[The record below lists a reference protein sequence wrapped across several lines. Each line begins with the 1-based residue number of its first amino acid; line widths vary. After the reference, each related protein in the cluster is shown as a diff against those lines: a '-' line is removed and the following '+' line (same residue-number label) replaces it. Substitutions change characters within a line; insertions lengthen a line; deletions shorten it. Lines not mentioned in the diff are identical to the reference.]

1 LPIQQGQD
9 FALFAKGGI
18 RTPAFYTPKASA
30 APQVPGCAILPGA
43 VLLHN
48 LVVPQ
53 ENSDMRSSRNLSI
66 ARLGLC
72 VALLLSLVLPMAAQT
87 SDQGIAKMV
96 SLMQAN
102 NYNFISTKSPTVWV
116 IHFTGTHLKDTKV
129 ILALDTDNNQ
139 MVIFVTVV
147 EKRRMPVT
155 TDFLHTLLKFNHEF
169 DRVKVGLDA
178 DDDLS
183 VRIDAPLRIADA
195 KEFNDIVTQIKNASD
210 EIYGKIEPQLLP

>member
-1 LPIQQGQD
+1 
-9 FALFAKGGI
+9 
-18 RTPAFYTPKASA
+18 
-30 APQVPGCAILPGA
+30 
-43 VLLHN
+43 
-48 LVVPQ
+48 
-53 ENSDMRSSRNLSI
+53 MRSRRTLSI
-66 ARLGLC
+66 ARLCLFA
-72 VALLLSLVLPMAAQT
+72 ALLFSLVLPMAAQT
-87 SDQGIAKMV
+87 STEGVTKMV

-102 NYNFISTKSPTVWV
+102 NYNFITTKSPTVWV
-116 IHFTGTHLKDTKV
+116 IHFTGTHLKDIKV
-129 ILALDTDNNQ
+129 ILALDTDNDQ

-195 KEFNDIVTQIKNASD
+195 AEFKDIVTQIKNASD
-210 EIYGKIEPQLLP
+210 EIYGKIEPQLYP

>member
-1 LPIQQGQD
+1 MRSRRTLSL
-9 FALFAKGGI
+9 ARLCLFA
-18 RTPAFYTPKASA
+18 
-30 APQVPGCAILPGA
+30 
-43 VLLHN
+43 
-48 LVVPQ
+48 
-53 ENSDMRSSRNLSI
+53 
-66 ARLGLC
+66 
-72 VALLLSLVLPMAAQT
+72 ALLLSLVLPLAAQT
-87 SDQGIAKMV
+87 SEEGAAKMV

-102 NYNFISTKSPTVWV
+102 NYNFVTTRSPTVWV

-129 ILALDTDNNQ
+129 VLALDTSNNQ

-183 VRIDAPLRIADA
+183 VRIDAPLRLADA
-195 KEFNDIVTQIKNASD
+195 QEFHDIVTQIKNASD

>member
-1 LPIQQGQD
+1 MRSRRTLSL
-9 FALFAKGGI
+9 ARLCLFA
-18 RTPAFYTPKASA
+18 
-30 APQVPGCAILPGA
+30 
-43 VLLHN
+43 
-48 LVVPQ
+48 
-53 ENSDMRSSRNLSI
+53 
-66 ARLGLC
+66 
-72 VALLLSLVLPMAAQT
+72 ALLLSFALPAAAQT
-87 SDQGIAKMV
+87 SEEGPAKMV

-102 NYNFISTKSPTVWV
+102 NYNFITTKSPTVWV
-116 IHFTGTHLKDTKV
+116 IHFTGTHLKDIKV
-129 ILALDTDNNQ
+129 VLALDTENNQ

-183 VRIDAPLRIADA
+183 VRVDAPLRLADTQ
-195 KEFNDIVTQIKNASD
+195 EFHDIVTQIKNASD

>member
-1 LPIQQGQD
+1 MRSRHALSFGRLC
-9 FALFAKGGI
+9 LFA
-18 RTPAFYTPKASA
+18 
-30 APQVPGCAILPGA
+30 
-43 VLLHN
+43 
-48 LVVPQ
+48 
-53 ENSDMRSSRNLSI
+53 
-66 ARLGLC
+66 
-72 VALLLSLVLPMAAQT
+72 ALLFSLVLPMAAQT
-87 SDQGIAKMV
+87 ADQGIAKMV

-102 NYNFISTKSPTVWV
+102 SYNFVTTKSPTVWV
-116 IHFTGTHLKDTKV
+116 IHFTGTHLKDVKV
-129 ILALDTDNNQ
+129 ILALDADNYQ

-183 VRIDAPLRIADA
+183 VRVDAPLRLADA
-195 KEFNDIVTQIKNASD
+195 AEFKDIVTQIKNSSD

>member
-1 LPIQQGQD
+1 MRSRRTLSITR
-9 FALFAKGGI
+9 FCLFA
-18 RTPAFYTPKASA
+18 
-30 APQVPGCAILPGA
+30 
-43 VLLHN
+43 
-48 LVVPQ
+48 
-53 ENSDMRSSRNLSI
+53 
-66 ARLGLC
+66 
-72 VALLLSLVLPMAAQT
+72 ALLFSLVLPMAAQT

-102 NYNFISTKSPTVWV
+102 NFNFVTTRSPTVWV
-116 IHFTGTHLKDTKV
+116 IHFTGTHLKDVKV
-129 ILALDTDNNQ
+129 ILALDVDNNQ

-155 TDFLHTLLKFNHEF
+155 TDFLHQLLKYNHEF

-183 VRIDAPLRIADA
+183 VRIDAPLRLADA
-195 KEFNDIVTQIKNASD
+195 EEFNNIVTQIKNASD

>member
-1 LPIQQGQD
+1 
-9 FALFAKGGI
+9 
-18 RTPAFYTPKASA
+18 
-30 APQVPGCAILPGA
+30 
-43 VLLHN
+43 
-48 LVVPQ
+48 
-53 ENSDMRSSRNLSI
+53 MRSRCNLSLV
-66 ARLGLC
+66 RLCLF
-72 VALLLSLVLPMAAQT
+72 VALLFSLVLPMAAQT
-87 SDQGIAKMV
+87 AEQGSAKMV

-102 NYNFISTKSPTVWV
+102 NYNFVTTRSPTVWV

-129 ILALDTDNNQ
+129 ILALDTDNDQ

-155 TDFLHTLLKFNHEF
+155 TDFMHTLLKFNHEF

-183 VRIDAPLRIADA
+183 VRIDAPLRLADTA
-195 KEFNDIVTQIKNASD
+195 EFHDIVNQIKNASD

>member
-1 LPIQQGQD
+1 
-9 FALFAKGGI
+9 
-18 RTPAFYTPKASA
+18 
-30 APQVPGCAILPGA
+30 
-43 VLLHN
+43 
-48 LVVPQ
+48 
-53 ENSDMRSSRNLSI
+53 MRSRRTLTI
-66 ARLGLC
+66 ARLCLFA
-72 VALLLSLVLPMAAQT
+72 ALLFSLVLPMAAQT
-87 SDQGIAKMV
+87 STDGSATDQGAAKMV

-102 NYNFISTKSPTVWV
+102 NYNFVTTKSPTVWV
-116 IHFTGTHLKDTKV
+116 IHFTGTHLKDIKV
-129 ILALDTDNNQ
+129 ILALDADNYQ

-155 TDFLHTLLKFNHEF
+155 TDFLHQLLKFNHEF

-195 KEFNDIVTQIKNASD
+195 AEFKDIVTQIKNASD

>member
-1 LPIQQGQD
+1 
-9 FALFAKGGI
+9 
-18 RTPAFYTPKASA
+18 
-30 APQVPGCAILPGA
+30 
-43 VLLHN
+43 
-48 LVVPQ
+48 
-53 ENSDMRSSRNLSI
+53 MRSRRTLSI
-66 ARLGLC
+66 ARLCLFA
-72 VALLLSLVLPMAAQT
+72 ALLFSLVLPMAAQT

-102 NYNFISTKSPTVWV
+102 NYNFVTTKSPTVWV

-129 ILALDTDNNQ
+129 ILALDVDNYQ

-155 TDFLHTLLKFNHEF
+155 IDFLHTLLKFNHEF

-183 VRIDAPLRIADA
+183 VRIDAPLRLADA
-195 KEFNDIVTQIKNASD
+195 TEFKDIVTQIKNSSD
-210 EIYGKIEPQLLP
+210 EFYGKIEPQLLP

>member
-1 LPIQQGQD
+1 MKQLSGQLR
-9 FALFAKGGI
+9 ATAW
-18 RTPAFYTPKASA
+18 KACPERSRRGKSSHRKSPVA
-30 APQVPGCAILPGA
+30 QFTRGA
-43 VLLHN
+43 VLLHIWFF
-48 LVVPQ
+48 PQ
-53 ENSDMRSSRNLSI
+53 EVLPMHSRRTLSF
-66 ARLGLC
+66 ARLCLFA
-72 VALLLSLVLPMAAQT
+72 ALVFSLVLPMAAQ
-87 SDQGIAKMV
+87 SSADGPAKMV

-102 NYNFISTKSPTVWV
+102 SYNFITTKSPTVWV
-116 IHFTGTHLKDTKV
+116 IHFTGTHLKDIKV
-129 ILALDTDNNQ
+129 VLALDTENNQ

-183 VRIDAPLRIADA
+183 VRVDAPLRLADTQ
-195 KEFNDIVTQIKNASD
+195 EFHDIVTQIKNASD

>member
-1 LPIQQGQD
+1 MVSRRTLSLAC
-9 FALFAKGGI
+9 FCLFA
-18 RTPAFYTPKASA
+18 
-30 APQVPGCAILPGA
+30 
-43 VLLHN
+43 
-48 LVVPQ
+48 
-53 ENSDMRSSRNLSI
+53 
-66 ARLGLC
+66 
-72 VALLLSLVLPMAAQT
+72 ALLFSLALPMAAQT
-87 SDQGIAKMV
+87 ADEGTAKMV

-102 NYNFISTKSPTVWV
+102 NYPFITTRSPTVWV

-129 ILALDTDNNQ
+129 VLALDTTSYQ

-155 TDFLHTLLKFNHEF
+155 TDFLHTLLKFDHEY

-183 VRIDAPLRIADA
+183 VRIDAPLRLADA
-195 KEFNDIVTQIKNASD
+195 QEFRDIVTQIKNSSD

>member
-1 LPIQQGQD
+1 MRSRRTLSLSRLC
-9 FALFAKGGI
+9 LF
-18 RTPAFYTPKASA
+18 
-30 APQVPGCAILPGA
+30 A
-43 VLLHN
+43 VLLF
-48 LVVPQ
+48 
-53 ENSDMRSSRNLSI
+53 
-66 ARLGLC
+66 
-72 VALLLSLVLPMAAQT
+72 SLVLPMAAQS

-102 NYNFISTKSPTVWV
+102 NYNFVTTKSPTVWV
-116 IHFTGTHLKDTKV
+116 IHFTGTHLKDIKV
-129 ILALDTDNNQ
+129 ILALDTDNSQ

-155 TDFLHTLLKFNHEF
+155 TDFLHQLLKYNHEF

-183 VRIDAPLRIADA
+183 VRIDAPLNIADA
-195 KEFNDIVTQIKNASD
+195 SEFKDIVTQIKNASD

>member
-1 LPIQQGQD
+1 
-9 FALFAKGGI
+9 
-18 RTPAFYTPKASA
+18 
-30 APQVPGCAILPGA
+30 
-43 VLLHN
+43 
-48 LVVPQ
+48 
-53 ENSDMRSSRNLSI
+53 MRSRRTLSI
-66 ARLGLC
+66 ARLCLFA
-72 VALLLSLVLPMAAQT
+72 ALLFSLVLPMAAQT
-87 SDQGIAKMV
+87 STEGVNKMV

-102 NYNFISTKSPTVWV
+102 NYNFITTKSPTVWV
-116 IHFTGTHLKDTKV
+116 IHFTGTHLKDIKV
-129 ILALDTDNNQ
+129 VLALDTENNQ

-183 VRIDAPLRIADA
+183 VRIDAPLRLADA
-195 KEFNDIVTQIKNASD
+195 SELHDIVTQIKNASD

>member
-1 LPIQQGQD
+1 MRSRRTLSLSRLC
-9 FALFAKGGI
+9 LFA
-18 RTPAFYTPKASA
+18 
-30 APQVPGCAILPGA
+30 
-43 VLLHN
+43 
-48 LVVPQ
+48 
-53 ENSDMRSSRNLSI
+53 
-66 ARLGLC
+66 
-72 VALLLSLVLPMAAQT
+72 ALLFSLVLPMAAQT

-102 NYNFISTKSPTVWV
+102 NYNFVTTKSPTVWV
-116 IHFTGTHLKDTKV
+116 IHFTGTHLKDIKV
-129 ILALDTDNNQ
+129 ILALDTDNSQ

-155 TDFLHTLLKFNHEF
+155 TDFLHQLLKYNHEF

-183 VRIDAPLRIADA
+183 VRIDAPLNIADA
-195 KEFNDIVTQIKNASD
+195 SEFKDIVTQIKNASD

>member
-1 LPIQQGQD
+1 MTTRRTLSL
-9 FALFAKGGI
+9 ARLCLFA
-18 RTPAFYTPKASA
+18 
-30 APQVPGCAILPGA
+30 
-43 VLLHN
+43 
-48 LVVPQ
+48 
-53 ENSDMRSSRNLSI
+53 
-66 ARLGLC
+66 
-72 VALLLSLVLPMAAQT
+72 ALLFSFALPMAAQ
-87 SDQGIAKMV
+87 SAEEGAAKMV

-102 NYNFISTKSPTVWV
+102 NYPFTATKSPTVWV
-116 IHFTGTHLKDTKV
+116 IHFTGTHLKDIKV
-129 ILALDTDNNQ
+129 VLALDADNNQ

-183 VRIDAPLRIADA
+183 VRVDAPLRLADA
-195 KEFNDIVTQIKNASD
+195 TEFHDIVTQIKNASD